1 MIVKQIL
8 PVSALGNVQKT
19 IWRICKL
26 MLGCE
31 RLNEKYVP
39 RNIQFRSSSF
49 ENIRNRIHYFPGVLF
64 LSEKFSSN
72 EQLSNMDEH
81 TKEMCA
87 VPWKSKKIRKD
98 WHVSKRFLRDRE
110 RGCEI

>member
-39 RNIQFRSSSF
+39 QNIQFRSSSF
-49 ENIRNRIHYFPGVLF
+49 KNIGNRIHYFPGVLF
-64 LSEKFSSN
+64 LSEKFASN
-72 EQLSNMDEH
+72 DNSVIWTNKQ
-81 TKEMCA
+81 KKCA
-87 VPWKSKKIRKD
+87 RFPGNRKKLEKVGMFR
-98 WHVSKRFLRDRE
+98 RDF
-110 RGCEI
+110 

>member
-1 MIVKQIL
+1 
-8 PVSALGNVQKT
+8 
-19 IWRICKL
+19 

-31 RLNEKYVP
+31 GLNEKYVSE
-39 RNIQFRSSSF
+39 NMQFRSSSF
-49 ENIRNRIHYFPGVLF
+49 KNIGNKIHYFPGVLF
-64 LSEKFSSN
+64 LSEKFASN

-87 VPWKSKKIRKD
+87 VPWKSKTIRKD

-110 RGCEI
+110 RRCEI